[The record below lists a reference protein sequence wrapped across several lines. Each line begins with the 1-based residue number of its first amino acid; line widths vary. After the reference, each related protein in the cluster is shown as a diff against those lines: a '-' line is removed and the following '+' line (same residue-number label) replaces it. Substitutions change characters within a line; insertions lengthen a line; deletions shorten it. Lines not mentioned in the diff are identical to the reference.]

1 MSVFTDVLKLLDQWQ
16 RAYNKFTFQG
26 VILHGYPPLPIVR
39 QLRPLPLPPPTQ
51 GKHLGKSQSID
62 FSISVGFL
70 LIQYCFLLIFT
81 ASFHRRFL
89 YVASLLLIEFELNCF
104 GMYCIWGNTIMF
116 KVLLL
121 HVSKAA
127 TKEINKSKTQFVL
140 CSKMK
145 SGRHVVESL
154 Y

>member
-1 MSVFTDVLKLLDQWQ
+1 
-16 RAYNKFTFQG
+16 
-26 VILHGYPPLPIVR
+26 
-39 QLRPLPLPPPTQ
+39 
-51 GKHLGKSQSID
+51 
-62 FSISVGFL
+62 
-70 LIQYCFLLIFT
+70 
-81 ASFHRRFL
+81 
-89 YVASLLLIEFELNCF
+89 
-104 GMYCIWGNTIMF
+104 MYCIWGNKIMF